1 MTSKERFGLSS
12 LLVFALA
19 APFLVIS
26 FCSALA
32 QPDGESGQ
40 SESQSMIRAAVRK
53 LQHSKEVGV
62 RLQAVVT
69 IASHAEIVTIP
80 TQSQL
85 TESLVLDSSPL
96 VRGAIAATFAQIAA
110 KQAKGIEP
118 GPNEE
123 RMIAALAKALSQEPD
138 ESVRRA
144 IATAAARFNHSDAE
158 KLLNTAQSDSNR
170 SVQQAARHA
179 KLLRDQRR
187 MKLTTG

>member
-32 QPDGESGQ
+32 QPNGES
-40 SESQSMIRAAVRK
+40 ENQSMIRAAVRK
-53 LQHSKEVGV
+53 LQHSKEVSV

-69 IASHAEIVTIP
+69 IASHAEIVTSQ

-85 TESLVLDSSPL
+85 TESLVSDTDPL
-96 VRGAIAATFAQIAA
+96 VRGAIATTFAQIAA

-123 RMIAALAKALSQEPD
+123 RMVTALSKALSLEPD

-144 IATAAARFNHSDAE
+144 IATAAARFNHNDAE
-158 KLLNTAQSDSNR
+158 KLLNAAQSDSSR
-170 SVQQAARHA
+170 SVQQAARQA